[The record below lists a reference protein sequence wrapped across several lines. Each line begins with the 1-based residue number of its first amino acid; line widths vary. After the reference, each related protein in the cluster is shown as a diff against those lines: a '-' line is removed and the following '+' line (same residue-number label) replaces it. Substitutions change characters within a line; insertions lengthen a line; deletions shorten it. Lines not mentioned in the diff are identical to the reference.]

1 MHAEVQLDGAVNA
14 DRIYARVAAAQRC
27 VSNRAVDAQTLSRQ
41 LRNP

>member
-14 DRIYARVAAAQRC
+14 DRIYAHVSAAQRC
-27 VSNRAVDAQTLSRQ
+27 VSNRAVDVQTRSRQ